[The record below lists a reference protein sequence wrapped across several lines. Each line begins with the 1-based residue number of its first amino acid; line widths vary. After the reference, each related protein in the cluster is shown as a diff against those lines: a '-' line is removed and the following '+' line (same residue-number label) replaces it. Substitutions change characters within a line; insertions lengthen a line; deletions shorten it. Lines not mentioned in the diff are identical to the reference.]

1 MGLSQQE
8 YWTGLTFLP
17 PGDLYD
23 PWIKPASPVSSA
35 LVGGFFTTEPH
46 GNPISI
52 PHFFF
57 LVFMS
62 FLVVAVSQ
70 TCLVDDLGN
79 FEGGSLGINQ

>member
-1 MGLSQQE
+1 MGCH
-8 YWTGLTFLP
+8 FLFQGIFP
-17 PGDLYD
+17 DTE
-23 PWIKPASPVSSA
+23 IKPASPVSPELA
-35 LVGGFFTTEPH
+35 GGFFTTEPH